1 MNPPEEKKDG
11 RRGGRDESNDA
22 DTSLAREKSRSQG
35 MKSYTVP
42 DGEFA
47 SFPEIHATTAQHLV
61 ARGITSLFPIQ

>member
-1 MNPPEEKKDG
+1 MSGSSAAYESRGRTMNPPEEKKDG

-47 SFPEIHATTAQHLV
+47 SFPEIHATTA
-61 ARGITSLFPIQ
+61 